1 MRAARDVCVR
11 CVPHVAASGVHP
23 KAIMDALNRVR
34 RPADIVTTGVGQHQ
48 MFAGHFLVHARPR
61 TFISSCGAGTMGF
74 GLPAAIGAACAR
86 PSARVFVIDGD
97 GSFQMTSQE
106 LATVV
111 QERLPIIILVLD
123 NGQLGMVRQWQDRV
137 YGGRHEAVHFDR
149 RGGHP
154 DFCRLAQA
162 YGIAAADVA
171 SADALDRALADAV
184 QRTAPMLIRIAVDPA
199 VDNLPM
205 MPAGTDFSQFHG
217 NCVAEAGRLFT
228 PAELCLF
235 EEAAHD

>member
-1 MRAARDVCVR
+1 
-11 CVPHVAASGVHP
+11 
-23 KAIMDALNRVR
+23 
-34 RPADIVTTGVGQHQ
+34 
-48 MFAGHFLVHARPR
+48 MFAGHFLVHERPR

-74 GLPAAIGAACAR
+74 GLPAAVGAACAR
-86 PSARVFVIDGD
+86 PSARVFVVDGD

-137 YGGRHEAVHFDR
+137 YGGRHEAVHFDGSR
-149 RGGHP
+149 GHP
-154 DFCRLAQA
+154 DFCRLAEA

-171 SADALDRALADAV
+171 TADALDRALDDAV
-184 QRTAPMLIRIAVDPA
+184 KRAAPRLIRIAVDPA
-199 VDNLPM
+199 VDNVPM

-228 PAELCLF
+228 RDELPLL
-235 EEAAHD
+235 EEANHD